1 MEAHKRNHVH
11 VVGDG
16 PVTLVFA
23 HGFGFDQ
30 SIWQCLTD
38 AFAPTYRMVLL
49 DLVGSGRS
57 DLSKYDFVKYGTLYG
72 HAKDLLEVLAELTSS
87 PVVLIGHSVGAMI
100 GMLAAIEAPE
110 RFSGLVMIGPT
121 PSLIDDVD
129 YRGGF
134 KRGDIEALLGS
145 LESNYLG
152 WSNSIAPAVL
162 GTQAQSKLGSKFAN
176 TFCRNDPE
184 IGKHFARVSFLSDH
198 RAELVRVTT
207 PTLIVQSSND
217 PFVPL
222 EVGNHMR
229 RMIRESVLATVQSTG
244 HCPHISAPRACIDA
258 IEAFIKTL
266 PTLADGPS
274 KETVA
279 DNQRDA

>member
-38 AFAPTYRMVLL
+38 AFAPTYRIVLL

-72 HAKDLLEVLAELTSS
+72 HAKDLLEVLAEFTSA

-152 WSNSIAPAVL
+152 WSNSIAPAVWARKRNRNL
-162 GTQAQSKLGSKFAN
+162 GPNSPTPFAATTLRLEN
-176 TFCRNDPE
+176 T
-184 IGKHFARVSFLSDH
+184 L
-198 RAELVRVTT
+198 RAF
-207 PTLIVQSSND
+207 
-217 PFVPL
+217 PFYRIIAP
-222 EVGNHMR
+222 NWSASPR
-229 RMIRESVLATVQSTG
+229 R
-244 HCPHISAPRACIDA
+244 P
-258 IEAFIKTL
+258 
-266 PTLADGPS
+266 
-274 KETVA
+274 
-279 DNQRDA
+279 